1 MRSTGSAINPSTLG
15 SGNASGVGWPSQ
27 QLFPQ
32 FRSANYYPRPLA
44 AVGPGA
50 IGSRG
55 ASRPAFPPQSS
66 GPAFPSGQPVAGG
79 KGGTGLSIG
88 GSNSGNPFHP
98 LQSPVIVAL
107 VALFAGFLLLRY
119 VHHGY

>member
-1 MRSTGSAINPSTLG
+1 MRSTGSTINPSTLG
-15 SGNASGVGWPSQ
+15 SGNASGVGVPSF

-32 FRSANYYPRPLA
+32 FRSGNYYPRPLA

-50 IGSRG
+50 VGSRG

-66 GPAFPSGQPVAGG
+66 GPAFPSGQAVAGG
-79 KGGTGLSIG
+79 KGGTGGSVG
-88 GSNSGNPFHP
+88 GDGNPFHP

-107 VALFAGFLLLRY
+107 IALFAGFLLLRY